1 MGGMAN
7 GAKAGAVL
15 GSAAQERFGGRFYLH
30 ELINRGG
37 VADIWLVTDE
47 RGKTFALRKL
57 KPKLR
62 FNFRAQRFIALKIK
76 ELHGMGCYG

>member
-1 MGGMAN
+1 MAN
-7 GAKAGAVL
+7 GAQAANAAGL
-15 GSAAQERFGGRFYLH
+15 GAQERFGGRFYLH
-30 ELINRGG
+30 ELINSGG
-37 VADIWLVTDE
+37 MADIWLVTDE